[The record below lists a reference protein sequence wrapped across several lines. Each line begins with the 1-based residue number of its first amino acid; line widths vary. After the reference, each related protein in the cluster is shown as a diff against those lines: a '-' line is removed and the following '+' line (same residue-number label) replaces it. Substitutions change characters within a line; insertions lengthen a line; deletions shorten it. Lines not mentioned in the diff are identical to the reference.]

1 MKKTFAL
8 VFVAL
13 LMLLIVSSCGKNS
26 QIPDPAEN
34 SNSPFGDLKDKTWY
48 SSDDESFKNL
58 EIDKELDVSSI
69 YSNIKYNELM
79 LRGYYRLN
87 EEKDL
92 KKFIKNTSA
101 MQLAFFHKAGLN
113 DAGVRTEAVTSLPF
127 EIINGGYNMSRWG
140 DFDYNPI
147 KLDESENWALLK
159 FADSD
164 GNTRKV
170 TCTYEVDGKTIK
182 YYPVEKYE
190 AIYNGEG
197 LAEEYEYIKGSKEIE
212 YTFDFSGPYINISN
226 GQDSVILCADRFCKD
241 SRFKPGFEGY
251 ALPDSPLFGNIVR
264 GGLIGGALKDGGGV
278 FDFDWK
284 FNSNG
289 LATATWSDSLIKI
302 GEYHNYYKQF
312 VFWDTGNNTYVF
324 ADEDNVYYYTDSY
337 AQNEARQLQNYYDED
352 EVNNISEE
360 TLNQIEEK
368 KSNLF
373 DDLIEAFEKEGI
385 SITVDRSLGEIS
397 LDNSV
402 LFSGD
407 SSELTAS
414 GKEFLNKFIKVY
426 DEIVFGE
433 KYAGF
438 IKKIVVEGHTAP
450 LKESTY
456 ESGLPLSEERANNV
470 KNYCVSND
478 TDLSDSIKESFEARG
493 MSNSKPVYDSD
504 GNIDLDACRRV
515 SFVFVVD
522 IESM

>member
-1 MKKTFAL
+1 MKKITAIILMACLVIPFTSCANKTVSNDTTDLPDSVFAD
-8 VFVAL
+8 
-13 LMLLIVSSCGKNS
+13 IK
-26 QIPDPAEN
+26 P
-34 SNSPFGDLKDKTWY
+34 KTWY

-58 EIDKELDVSSI
+58 EIEKELDVNSI
-69 YSNIKYNELM
+69 YQKTEYNELM
-79 LRGYYRLN
+79 LQGYYRLN

-113 DAGVRTEAVTSLPF
+113 DAGVRTETVTSLPF

-241 SRFKPGFEGY
+241 SKFNPDFEGH
-251 ALPDSPLFGNIVR
+251 ALPDSPLFGNIVS
-264 GGLIGGALKDGGGV
+264 GGVLPNGTLKDGTGI
-278 FDFDWK
+278 FNFYWK
-284 FNSNG
+284 FDSNG
-289 LATATWSDSLIKI
+289 VATATWSDNLLKI
-302 GEYHNYYKQF
+302 GDYHNYYKQL
-312 VFWDTGNNTYVF
+312 VYWVTGDGTYTF
-324 ADEDNVYYYTDSY
+324 ADENNVYYYTDSY
-337 AQNEARQLQNYYDED
+337 AQDEARQLENYYDD
-352 EVNNISEE
+352 IDKVSDDDLKKIEE
-360 TLNQIEEK
+360 T

-373 DDLIEAFEKEGI
+373 NDLVEAFEKEGI

-402 LFSGD
+402 LFAGD
-407 SSELTAS
+407 SSELTDD
-414 GKEFLNKFIKVY
+414 GKAFLNKFIKVY
-426 DEIVFGE
+426 TSIVYSE
-433 KYAGF
+433 KYDGF
-438 IKKIVVEGHTAP
+438 INKVVIEGHTAP
-450 LKESTY
+450 LKDSTY
-456 ESGLPLSEERANNV
+456 ESGLPLSEERAENV
-470 KNYCVSND
+470 KNYCVSNE
-478 TDLSDSIKESFEARG
+478 TNLSDNIKNTIEARG
-493 MSNSKPVYDSD
+493 MSNSKPVYDEE

-522 IESM
+522 IESV